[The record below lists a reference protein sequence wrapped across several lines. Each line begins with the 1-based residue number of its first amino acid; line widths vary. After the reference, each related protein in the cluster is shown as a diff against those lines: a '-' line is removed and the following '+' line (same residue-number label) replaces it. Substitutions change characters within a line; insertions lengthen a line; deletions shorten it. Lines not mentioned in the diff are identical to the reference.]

1 MPITKTS
8 TVQHF
13 IAEALVRMD
22 QRTHLPI
29 GMSGSFV
36 RTIDG
41 VPEDIIPF
49 EMSAQ
54 DLAAFLGGATD
65 PTLARGDD
73 LTLAIYRWAVAAG
86 VVQGEVS

>member
-13 IAEALVRMD
+13 VAEAIVRMD

-36 RTIDG
+36 RVIDG

-49 EMSAQ
+49 EMGAA
-54 DLAAFLGGATD
+54 DLGAFLSGATD
-65 PTLARGDD
+65 PSLSRGDD
-73 LTLAIYRWAVAAG
+73 LTLAIYRWAVDKG
-86 VVQGEVS
+86 VVQGTVS

>member
-8 TVQHF
+8 TVEHH
-13 IAEALVRMD
+13 IAEAIVRMD
-22 QRTHLPI
+22 QRTHAPI

-36 RTIDG
+36 RSIDG

-49 EMSAQ
+49 EMGPA

-65 PTLARGDD
+65 PTLVRGDD
-73 LTLAIYRWAVAAG
+73 LTLAIYRWAVDKG
-86 VVQGEVS
+86 VVQGTVS